1 MEKTIDL
8 NSSFMST
15 ASAISAI
22 GLEST
27 LTEEFQELKAFQAEV
42 AHQVDRVVDYF
53 DRVKDIVVDELKN
66 GSGQRLLDLETFDEE
81 RHTAVDLLRSYYEK
95 TAVAVQFHVDER
107 TKRRVKK
114 IHRFVNNNITFCIS
128 KLFTVRD
135 RIKMRYCSIS
145 FQVTQHFFFHCNF
158 VEETRS
164 ENCGFK
170 QFWAKILG
178 TTSLLLRI
186 SNALYFFLSSFKVGS

>member
-81 RHTAVDLLRSYYEK
+81 RHAAVDLLRSYYEK
-95 TAVAVQFHVDER
+95 TAVAVQFYVDER
-107 TKRRVKK
+107 SKRRVKK
-114 IHRFVNNNITFCIS
+114 IHRFVNVMKVRLSATKEMAADGEPEEEDALFLAERSTTFPATAIPEEDLEQPVAS
-128 KLFTVRD
+128 TPAKSTVTE
-135 RIKMRYCSIS
+135 KKSIPKGFS
-145 FQVTQHFFFHCNF
+145 
-158 VEETRS
+158 EIRS
-164 ENCGFK
+164 
-170 QFWAKILG
+170 
-178 TTSLLLRI
+178 TYSLRG
-186 SNALYFFLSSFKVGS
+186 K